1 MTLKTWEFMQVA
13 LVDNNEVISLDI
25 KNCRDLNIFLL
36 KISISIL
43 TFEFFNRI
51 KMSLS

>member
-1 MTLKTWEFMQVA
+1 MQVA
-13 LVDNNEVISLDI
+13 LVDTNEVISLDSKTVEI
-25 KNCRDLNIFLL
+25 QFFY
-36 KISISIL
+36 IL